1 MLPIGTSVYF
11 PYVPCH
17 GKIVSIDPGS
27 SCYVFE
33 FIDGPND
40 GAFEAI
46 PFSCVI
52 EPDEIDEADSWKES
66 E

>member
-17 GKIVSIDPGS
+17 GKIVSIDHDH
-27 SCYVFE
+27 YIFE

-40 GAFEAI
+40 GGFQAI
-46 PFSCVI
+46 PFACVL
-52 EPDEIDEADSWKES
+52 EPDEIDEADSWKE
-66 E
+66 EEE